1 MLPLY
6 YIYCGLHSRLC
17 MKERIRVHIVRQPVG
32 LAADMSRRP
41 HVLVVDDNTV
51 CQKVRVS
58 ALLSLFVT

>member
-1 MLPLY
+1 
-6 YIYCGLHSRLC
+6 